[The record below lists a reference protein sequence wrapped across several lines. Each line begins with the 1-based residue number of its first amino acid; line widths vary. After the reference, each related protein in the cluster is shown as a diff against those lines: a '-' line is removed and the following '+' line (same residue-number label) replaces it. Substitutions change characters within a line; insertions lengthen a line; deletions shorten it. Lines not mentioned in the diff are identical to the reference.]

1 MGTRIHGQGD
11 PFFSGSLIVLPI
23 DIDLSLRIRPP
34 ARNLIVQ
41 LAFRLLDL
49 AARLLLALGVGCLL
63 LAAYLS
69 WLTLSFSR
77 DAARTTGE
85 VVSYREIADGGATRY
100 APRVRYKTATGEII
114 TIDGQFATTSKRF
127 SIGDP
132 VPLTYKVAKPTE
144 ARIALFTDNWLG
156 PCIAIVIGLIG
167 FAGGL
172 LVRKQT
178 RRELAK
184 TRP

>member
-1 MGTRIHGQGD
+1 
-11 PFFSGSLIVLPI
+11 
-23 DIDLSLRIRPP
+23 
-34 ARNLIVQ
+34 VQ

-77 DAARTTGE
+77 DAARTNGE
-85 VVSYREIADGGATRY
+85 VVSYREIVDGNTTRY
-100 APRVRYKTATGEII
+100 APRVRYRTAAGEII
-114 TIDGQFATTSKRF
+114 TIDGQFAGTSKRF
-127 SIGDP
+127 PVGGT
-132 VPLTYKVAKPTE
+132 VPLNYKVAKPTE

-156 PCIAIVIGLIG
+156 PCIAVIIGLLG
-167 FAGGL
+167 LAGGF

-178 RRELAK
+178 RRELSK
-184 TRP
+184 LRS

>member
-1 MGTRIHGQGD
+1 M
-11 PFFSGSLIVLPI
+11 
-23 DIDLSLRIRPP
+23 
-34 ARNLIVQ
+34 Q
-41 LAFRLLDL
+41 LAFRILHL

-69 WLTLSFSR
+69 WLTLSFQS
-77 DAARTTGE
+77 DAARATGS
-85 VVSYREIADGGATRY
+85 VVSYREITDGTEKRY

-127 SIGDP
+127 AVGDT
-132 VPLTYKVAKPTE
+132 VPLNYKIAKPTE

-156 PCIAIVIGLIG
+156 PCIATIIGLLG
-167 FAGGL
+167 LAGGL

-178 RRELAK
+178 RREMAK
-184 TRP
+184 PRP

>member
-1 MGTRIHGQGD
+1 
-11 PFFSGSLIVLPI
+11 
-23 DIDLSLRIRPP
+23 
-34 ARNLIVQ
+34 VQ
-41 LAFRLLDL
+41 LAFRILDL

-63 LAAYLS
+63 LAAYLA

-85 VVSYREIADGGATRY
+85 VVSYREIPDGGATRY
-100 APRVRYKTATGEII
+100 SPRVRYKTANGEII
-114 TIDGQFATTSKRF
+114 TIDGQFATTSRRF
-127 SIGDP
+127 EIGES
-132 VPLTYKVAKPTE
+132 VPLNYKVAKPTE

-156 PCIAIVIGLIG
+156 PCIATVLGLLG
-167 FAGGL
+167 LAGGF